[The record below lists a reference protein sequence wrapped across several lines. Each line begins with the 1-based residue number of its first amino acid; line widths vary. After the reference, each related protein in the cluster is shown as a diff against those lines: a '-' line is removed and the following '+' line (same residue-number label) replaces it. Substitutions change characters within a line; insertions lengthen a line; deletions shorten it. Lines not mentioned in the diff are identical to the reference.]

1 MIPGSGSTRYTAW
14 KGWNTSGNGFWS
26 WTLSPS
32 TSTIWSQ
39 TVDISAVLNWLRTNR
54 GLDDHFIHECKVT
67 TEALAT
73 CKAKWGLRAY
83 IPDL

>member
-1 MIPGSGSTRYTAW
+1 
-14 KGWNTSGNGFWS
+14 
-26 WTLSPS
+26 
-32 TSTIWSQ
+32 
-39 TVDISAVLNWLRTNR
+39 VLNWLRTNR